1 MMDLKTLVLVI
12 INRLDG
18 ERTIYSALHLLRGK
32 RSGQTLQ
39 DVKYYNLNPFFG
51 LLPKLEKEVFDV
63 SIDKLRQSSLI
74 TIDKEAIVHITQA
87 GKEMEVSLRSYHFNG
102 WDYRGAEQLFFA
114 RLSLFVQTLS
124 HFRVN
129 EKSFMPTQRDREV
142 QLFTKNLLMG
152 QPIMSPEFSLQLKEE
167 LVWSMNFSTMSE
179 TQKQILTYRLGGYKQ
194 TGWTWSQLSQAL
206 KMDAESIRLN
216 FIESLHLLLSTIE
229 NSDQTP
235 FLTGLAKQIKVS
247 SYLTDSAR
255 KTNQLFVDGKS
266 IEEICEIRNLKRSTI
281 EDHFV
286 EISSNDE
293 RFPVAQFILQ
303 SQIEE
308 VFNKV
313 EELGTKRLR
322 ILKDEFPT
330 LTYFQLRLIL
340 GVHSR
345 GVEK

>member
-1 MMDLKTLVLVI
+1 MMDLKTLILVI

-39 DVKYYNLNPFFG
+39 DVKYYNLNPFFS

-74 TIDKEAIVHITQA
+74 TIDTESIVHITQA
-87 GKEMEVSLRSYHFNG
+87 GKEMEASLRSYHFNG

-114 RLSLFVQTLS
+114 RLSLFIQTLS

-129 EKSFMPTQRDREV
+129 EKTFMPTQRDREV
-142 QLFTKNLLMG
+142 QLFTKDLLMG
-152 QPIMSPEFSLQLKEE
+152 QSITNPEFALQIKEE
-167 LVWSMNFSTMSE
+167 LVLSMDLSKMSE
-179 TQKQILTYRLGGYKQ
+179 MQKQILTHRLGGYKQ
-194 TGWTWSQLSQAL
+194 TGWTWSQLSQVL
-206 KMDAESIRLN
+206 KVDAESIHLH
-216 FIESLHLLLSTIE
+216 FIESLHLLLPTIE
-229 NSDQTP
+229 NSNQTP
-235 FLTGLAKQIKVS
+235 YLTRLAQHIKVS
-247 SYLTDSAR
+247 SYLTDSSR
-255 KTNQLFVDGKS
+255 KTHQLFVDGKS

-293 RFPVAQFILQ
+293 RFPVEQFILQ
-303 SQIEE
+303 SQIDK